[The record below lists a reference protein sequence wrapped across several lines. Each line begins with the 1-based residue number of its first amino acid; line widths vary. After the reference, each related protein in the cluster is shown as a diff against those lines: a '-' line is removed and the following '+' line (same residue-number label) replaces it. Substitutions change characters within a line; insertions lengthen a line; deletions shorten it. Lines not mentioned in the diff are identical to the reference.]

1 MSSPPSL
8 SALTPWALERVSPA
22 QISGGPRTPLA
33 GGVLASHSILV
44 RAVGPGQSVGRP
56 AGRQAWGCPCSA
68 LLPAPL
74 QPPRAPRVPGY
85 GESGLSL
92 LLFM

>member
-8 SALTPWALERVSPA
+8 FALTPWALERVSPT
-22 QISGGPRTPLA
+22 QMSGGPRTPLA
-33 GGVLASHSILV
+33 GGVFASHSILV
-44 RAVGPGQSVGRP
+44 RADAPGQSVGCP
-56 AGRQAWGCPCSA
+56 AGPQAWGCPCSA
-68 LLPAPL
+68 LLPALL
-74 QPPRAPRVPGY
+74 QSPRAPRVPGY